1 MSYWTHIMG
10 VINVNPA
17 GRTQHEMTYIVNT
30 VLDHL
35 PQVTGSEGDMR
46 VFVNV
51 DTRHN
56 SSSSHDEFS
65 MRTNN
70 LTDRYGDHSRKH
82 GWLQSSDEY
91 YLTIY
96 GDLRDRMFNETFR
109 EFQTWL
115 CRLAKRVCVNQI
127 NVTITADDHKP
138 YHLTMDSW
146 NNPYSEMFEYPS
158 WGRPE
163 KEPSWYE
170 YLMWEADPYS
180 GMPMAHVYKYVNS
193 DSVDTEMERR
203 IDWREKR
210 LAELDEEMGE

>member
-1 MSYWTHIMG
+1 MSWWTHILG

-35 PQVTGSEGDMR
+35 PVVSGSERDME
-46 VFVNV
+46 VFVNFNPH
-51 DTRHN
+51 HN
-56 SSSSHDEFS
+56 SSSSRDEFG

-70 LTDRYGDHSRKH
+70 LEDRYGNRSMST
-82 GWLQSSDEY
+82 GWLYTSDDY

-96 GDLRDRMFNETFR
+96 GNFRDRRFKQTFH
-109 EFQTWL
+109 EFQKWL

-146 NNPYSEMFEYPS
+146 NNPYSEMFENPS

-163 KEPSWYE
+163 RNR
-170 YLMWEADPYS
+170 L
-180 GMPMAHVYKYVNS
+180 GMN
-193 DSVDTEMERR
+193 
-203 IDWREKR
+203 I
-210 LAELDEEMGE
+210 